1 MAISAFLL
9 ASVIPVLKATAE
21 ITSKEKIDDIGLF
34 TVSLFSR
41 VTGIPI
47 LMGGLYVRG
56 VPQVSLQFW
65 TALSVSVPLGVLA
78 TLSYIKAL
86 EVSDLSF
93 VSPLSS
99 ISPILLIMTGFIFL
113 GEVPSL
119 YGFFGMIFIVI
130 GVYVLN
136 VSKSTSKANLL
147 DPFMQI
153 KNNKS
158 VKYIGAMI
166 VIYSITAPIDKIG
179 VEASSPLL
187 YTAGLYIGLSIGL
200 FIPMVQYSDTWKQNC
215 REHYKT
221 LSVIGICNSL
231 ASIAQMVAFTLTLV
245 IYVISIKRIGIIF
258 SVMYGTI
265 VKNEGLTTARI
276 TGTII
281 IITGVTLIS
290 ITI

>member
-9 ASVIPVLKATAE
+9 ASFIPVLKATAE
-21 ITSKEKIDDIGLF
+21 ITSKEKIDEMGLF

-41 VTGIPI
+41 VTGVPI
-47 LMGGLYVRG
+47 LLVGLSVRG
-56 VPQVSLQFW
+56 VPDVSAQFW
-65 TALSVSVPLGVLA
+65 MALSVTVPLGVLA

-86 EVSDLSF
+86 EVSELSF

-99 ISPILLIMTGFIFL
+99 LSPILLILTGFIFL

-119 YGFFGMIFIVI
+119 YGLFGMIFIVI

-136 VSKSTSKANLL
+136 VSKSTASNLL
-147 DPFMQI
+147 GPFMQI
-153 KNNKS
+153 KKNDA
-158 VKYIGAMI
+158 VKYIGAMV
-166 VIYSITAPIDKIG
+166 VIYSITAPIDKVG

-187 YTAGLYIGLSIGL
+187 YTAGLYLGLSIGL
-200 FIPMVQYSDTWKQNC
+200 FVPMVRYSDNWKHNC

-245 IYVISIKRIGIIF
+245 IYVISIKRMGIIF

-265 VKNEGLTTARI
+265 IKNEGLTTARI
-276 TGTII
+276 TGTMII
-281 IITGVTLIS
+281 IVGVTLIS